1 MEQAMWM
8 DEQEALA
15 EIRSRE
21 TPRRRNRKNHEIME
35 EIRIERINDKNTHHP
50 GKDRV

>member
-8 DEQEALA
+8 DDQEALA

-35 EIRIERINDKNTHHP
+35 EIRIERIDYKNTYYP

>member
-1 MEQAMWM
+1 MEQAIWM
-8 DEQEALA
+8 DDSETLA

-35 EIRIERINDKNTHHP
+35 GIRIERIDHKNTYHP

>member
-8 DEQEALA
+8 DDQEALA

-21 TPRRRNRKNHEIME
+21 TPRRRSRKNHEIME
-35 EIRIERINDKNTHHP
+35 GIRVERIDNKSTYRP